1 MRETTMEWI
10 CPDGGVVT
18 IVSEWRPRQVPSRAG
33 GHRSRV
39 VPASSSVAV
48 LSSGTC
54 RRKFIIDDQTRR
66 IIRLSGGFLLFY
78 ILRVGRS
85 SSFCRSGPASSVPPA
100 AGAGET
106 FDRLGAGPSRPVP
119 PRPSPGPT
127 GRGRAYPGEP
137 GRSRWRS
144 GGPPDRRVIR
154 PGLGHRTPAAPPQ
167 ARSGPGGI
175 GPGGLA
181 GRSGS
186 MGFGGQEGD
195 GRDRAVQSSAGSLG
209 GFGSEAV
216 FWVRTSVRTPRF
228 LGPHPFP
235 HPL

>member
-10 CPDGGVVT
+10 CPNEGVAT
-18 IVSEWRPRQVPSRAG
+18 IVSGWRPRQVPSRVG

-39 VPASSSVAV
+39 VPASSSVAA
-48 LSSGTC
+48 LSSGAC
-54 RRKFIIDDQTRR
+54 RRKFIIDDRSRR
-66 IIRLSGGFLLFY
+66 IIRLSGDFLLFY

-106 FDRLGAGPSRPVP
+106 FDRLGAGPSRPAP

-127 GRGRAYPGEP
+127 GRGPGVP
-137 GRSRWRS
+137 GRAGPVEMAIGRPARSESDPTRSRPSHTRC
-144 GGPPDRRVIR
+144 
-154 PGLGHRTPAAPPQ
+154 PAA
-167 ARSGPGGI
+167 

-181 GRSGS
+181 GRSGP

-195 GRDRAVQSSAGSLG
+195 GRDRAVQSCAGSLG

-216 FWVRTSVRTPRF
+216 FWVLTSVRTPRF